1 MLHFPVLLEESIG
14 FLVDNKVG
22 SYLDCTFGRGG
33 HSKSIL
39 NKLLSEGKLTAFDK
53 DPDAI
58 KFAETH
64 IKDPRFNIIYNSFNQ
79 IDTIFEKG
87 SLDGI
92 LFDLGTCST
101 HFDDKSRGFSFRD
114 DGPLDMRFNYNTGR
128 PLSKWINIADEKE
141 IINVLYKYGQEKN
154 ARAIAKAI
162 CMNRK
167 DADIETTSQLANI
180 IKSVSSKKYSKIHP
194 ATKSF
199 QAFRIFINDELNEL
213 DEALNKSKKLIKT
226 GGKIVVIS
234 FHSLE
239 DSIVKNTFKTQ
250 VEDIP
255 REIPI
260 NPIVIKEFDCIARKI
275 RPSDFEVNKNKRS
288 RSAIMRVFKK
298 LP

>member
-79 IDTIFEKG
+79 IDTIFEEG

-114 DGPLDMRFNYNTGR
+114 DGPLDMRLDR
-128 PLSKWINIADEKE
+128 
-141 IINVLYKYGQEKN
+141 
-154 ARAIAKAI
+154 
-162 CMNRK
+162 
-167 DADIETTSQLANI
+167 
-180 IKSVSSKKYSKIHP
+180 KSV
-194 ATKSF
+194 
-199 QAFRIFINDELNEL
+199 
-213 DEALNKSKKLIKT
+213 
-226 GGKIVVIS
+226 V
-234 FHSLE
+234 
-239 DSIVKNTFKTQ
+239 
-250 VEDIP
+250 
-255 REIPI
+255 
-260 NPIVIKEFDCIARKI
+260 
-275 RPSDFEVNKNKRS
+275 
-288 RSAIMRVFKK
+288 
-298 LP
+298 